1 MKRSELTKYI
11 KEEIIDALNEAT
23 PEEVEAQKELN
34 KELEKT
40 VKLSKEA
47 GLKEEFTEFK
57 TYDDIIGGLIIR
69 ADAMKKFLSQNE
81 PDLLPLADQLE
92 AIITDLDNKI
102 GDIDY
107 ANVNEVNEDDDN
119 DDDAYQLAKA
129 AKGKSKKYDLALKG
143 FKEVETRMKSLARKY
158 TEAEGEDKEKI
169 KAELKKL
176 TGQKAE
182 LKSLVDKY
190 ADDLV

>member
-1 MKRSELTKYI
+1 MKKSELTKYI
-11 KEEIIDALNEAT
+11 KEEIIDTLSEAT

-40 VKLSKEA
+40 IELSKKA
-47 GLKEEFTEFK
+47 GLKEEFSKFK
-57 TYDDIIGGLIIR
+57 TYDDIIGGIIIR
-69 ADAMKKFLSQNE
+69 FGALENYVKENE
-81 PDLLPLADQLE
+81 PEAMDDLQK
-92 AIITDLDNKI
+92 IILLFNDFDEKMAYGEYGETKKI
-102 GDIDY
+102 S
-107 ANVNEVNEDDDN
+107 EEEDS
-119 DDDAYQLAKA
+119 DDDAYKAAKA
-129 AKGKSKKYDLALKG
+129 AKGKNKKYDLALKG

-158 TEAEGEDKEKI
+158 TEAKGEDKEKI